1 MPSSATK
8 EAAAKLQP
16 DIHAIAEIVQALS
29 EAKGRDELIHTFL
42 SFALKRS
49 RSDRCAF
56 IAVKDEAFV
65 LVAEVR
71 ARELTQVANDE
82 HSPPD
87 RQLPL
92 ALLEAVGIR
101 RTRIFLGNPASESS
115 FRTDPYFQSRRLGSA
130 LCYPLLKG
138 DAIVAIL
145 YAETETHLTALT
157 DEQDLI
163 LNILCSHM
171 AALVENGVLTRQL
184 QGASFYLNEVQSL
197 LHAGSYTYNMQTEE
211 MYWSPEIL
219 RIYEIDPSTTPT
231 MAMVFGR
238 THPED
243 IHLLHE
249 FIQSMRQSDSDESF
263 QHRIIMEDGRIKTLR
278 IVARSKVNENG
289 VQELIGTAI
298 DITEAKESKEAA
310 DASLRQ
316 TQKLVSLVENSHDC
330 IGYAASPQTVSYVNS
345 SWRKLAGLGL
355 DEDISS
361 YTMSDFLPAADYAYF
376 LSDIL
381 PIVQRDGHWEGEAFL
396 HNINTKVPVPVH
408 QTIFFLTDAD
418 SGAPVGI
425 ASICRDITLRRK
437 LDENLRAS
445 LDEKVALLKEVH
457 HRVKNNLQLVSSL
470 LSLQA
475 SNATEPATA
484 ELFFQSRNRVRSMAL
499 VHENLY
505 RASDFSQILIGDH
518 LRNLCAHLLRAYAT
532 DDRHV
537 DLVTKSGEITV
548 DLEKAVSV
556 GLIVNELVSN
566 SLKHAFRGDRPA
578 RVEVDF
584 SLALDGQYEM
594 RLSDNGIGLPNDFD
608 IATAGTL
615 GLQIVSDL
623 VDQLH
628 GKLQIVRDAGTTF
641 VVKFPSGRGEAVP

>member
-1 MPSSATK
+1 MK
-8 EAAAKLQP
+8 EASAKPKLDLQ
-16 DIHAIAEIVQALS
+16 AIAEILQTLS
-29 EAKGRDELIHTFL
+29 AAKGRDELIDTFL
-42 SFALKRS
+42 SFALRYS
-49 RSDRCAF
+49 RSDRCMF
-56 IAVKDEAFV
+56 IVPTDEAFA

-71 ARELTQVANDE
+71 AMEPRHVAADG
-82 HSPPD
+82 HSPTD
-87 RQLPL
+87 GLLPV
-92 ALLEAVGIR
+92 ALLQDVAVR
-101 RTRIFLGNPASESS
+101 RKRILFGDPASEIT
-115 FRTDPYFQSRRLGSA
+115 FRTDPYFQSRKPGSV

-138 DAIVAIL
+138 DATVAIL
-145 YAETETHLTALT
+145 YADSETHLAALT
-157 DEQDLI
+157 DEQDLF
-163 LNILCSHM
+163 LNILCSHTATLVHN
-171 AALVENGVLTRQL
+171 AALTQKL
-184 QGASFYLNEVQSL
+184 QGTSFYLDEVQSL
-197 LHAGSYTYNMQTEE
+197 LHAGSYTYNVQTEE

-249 FIQSMRQSDSDESF
+249 FIQMMQKTDKDQSF

-278 IVARSKVNENG
+278 IVARSKANENG

-298 DITEAKESKEAA
+298 DITEVKHSEEVV
-310 DASLRQ
+310 DASLRE

-330 IGYAASPQTVSYVNS
+330 IGYAASPQIVSYVNS

-355 DEDISS
+355 DEDISRYS
-361 YTMSDFLPAADYAYF
+361 MSDFLPAADYAYF

-381 PIVQRDGHWEGEAFL
+381 PTLQREGHWEGEAFL
-396 HNINTKVPVPVH
+396 HNIKTKVPVPVH
-408 QTIFFLTDAD
+408 QTIFFLTEAS

-425 ASICRDITLRRK
+425 ATICRDITQRRK
-437 LDENLRAS
+437 MDESLRAS

-457 HRVKNNLQLVSSL
+457 HRVKNNLQLISSL

-475 SNATEPATA
+475 SNAIEPATA
-484 ELFFQSRNRVRSMAL
+484 ELFSQSRNRVRSMAL

-505 RASDFSQILIGDH
+505 RAGNFSQIPIGDH
-518 LRNLCAHLLRAYAT
+518 LRNLCAHVLRAYAK
-532 DDRHV
+532 DGRHV

-566 SLKHAFRGDRPA
+566 SLKHAFRGDGPA
-578 RVEVDF
+578 RVEVEF
-584 SLALDGQYEM
+584 SLAQDGEYEL
-594 RLSDNGIGLPNDFD
+594 RLSDNGSGLPDDFD
-608 IATAGTL
+608 IGTVGSL

-628 GKLQIVRDAGTTF
+628 GTIRIVRDAGTTF
-641 VVKFPSGRGEAVP
+641 VVKFPPGRGGRLQ